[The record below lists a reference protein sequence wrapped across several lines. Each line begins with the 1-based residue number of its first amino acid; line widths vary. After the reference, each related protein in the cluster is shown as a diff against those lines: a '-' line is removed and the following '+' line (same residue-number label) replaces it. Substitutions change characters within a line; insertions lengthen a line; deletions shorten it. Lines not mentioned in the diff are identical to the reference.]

1 MRQILGFMLLMAAA
15 AIGAVRYMDHSA
27 KSGGTQA
34 MAMATKPA
42 AAAPPQSQYGG
53 YAIHTGRR
61 YQSSDRD
68 DRG

>member
-1 MRQILGFMLLMAAA
+1 MLLMAAA

-42 AAAPPQSQYGG
+42 AACRRNPNPAATAPS
-53 YAIHTGRR
+53 R
-61 YQSSDRD
+61 
-68 DRG
+68 